1 MSNRI
6 LSVEKGFCEE
16 AKRRSNLPKITR
28 MQNKMKYLLA
38 NILFILTVIPGY
50 SEDIEFSVSA
60 PGVVAVGEQFRLT
73 YTLNSKGDEFN
84 PPEFDNFYVI
94 AGPSTS
100 YNQSTQIINGKVTR
114 NVSYT
119 YTYILQSTREGK
131 FTIPP
136 ATVVIKK
143 KQYSTNSLQIEVI
156 KRKTPQPQTRTPAT
170 QSQNNQGLAN
180 IVNEDLFV
188 RVLVDKSNVYQ
199 GAHLVATIKIYSRVN
214 LSGFEKVD
222 LPDFNGFYMQE
233 IEIPPLKSLERENI
247 DGQIYGTGVIK
258 KYLLFPQ
265 HSGNIVIEPVEVECL
280 VQQTVRRTPQSF
292 FDDFFSFNSVRN
304 TKKIISSPEVT
315 INIKPLPAG
324 APSSFSGT
332 VGSVKMIA
340 SLDKSSVKENDAVTL
355 KITLKG
361 TGNLKLA
368 EAPVVDFPPD
378 FETYD
383 PKVTTNLKAGVSGTI
398 GSKTFEYLVIPRHA
412 GNYRIAPVK
421 YSFFDPGSGK
431 YKNLSSEE
439 FLIKVSKG
447 EEGEDGNIISGFT
460 KEDVRYLGKDI
471 RFIKTGPIKVKEKG
485 KTLFG
490 STLFFLVH
498 SGLIVLFLL
507 VFVLVRYFAKRN
519 ANVILLR
526 NRRANKQA
534 KKRLKS
540 AGREM
545 RSNNAKGFF
554 EEVLKALRG
563 YMSDKL
569 SIPLSELSQ
578 ENIRQS
584 IENKT
589 VDKKLFDKFVELVD
603 TCEYAQYAPA
613 DESVSLED
621 IYRKAIKI
629 ISKLEQEIR

>member
-1 MSNRI
+1 
-6 LSVEKGFCEE
+6 
-16 AKRRSNLPKITR
+16 
-28 MQNKMKYLLA
+28 MKYLLA

-50 SEDIEFSVSA
+50 SEDIKFSVSA

-84 PPEFDNFYVI
+84 PPEFDDFYVI

-156 KRKTPQPQTRTPAT
+156 KRKTPQQQTKTPAT
-170 QSQNNQGLAN
+170 QSQNNQGLA
-180 IVNEDLFV
+180 IIANEDLFV
-188 RVLVDKSNVYQ
+188 RLLVDKSNVYQ

-233 IEIPPLKSLERENI
+233 IEIPPLRSLERENI
-247 DGQIYGTGVIK
+247 DGQIFGTGVIK

-304 TKKIISSPEVT
+304 TKKFISSPEVS
-315 INIKPLPAG
+315 INVKPLPAG

-332 VGSVKMIA
+332 VGSVSMIA
-340 SLDKSSVKENDAVTL
+340 DLDKSSVKENDAVTL
-355 KITLKG
+355 KISLKG

-383 PKVTTNLKAGVSGTI
+383 PKVTTNLKAGVSGTT
-398 GSKTFEYLVIPRHA
+398 GSKTFEYLVIPRYA

-421 YSFFDPGSGK
+421 YSFFDPGSRK

-447 EEGEDGNIISGFT
+447 EEGEEGNIISGFT
-460 KEDVRYLGKDI
+460 KEDVLYLGKDI

-485 KTLFG
+485 KILFG

-498 SGLIVLFLL
+498 AGLIVLFLL
-507 VFVLVRYFAKRN
+507 VFVLVRYWAKRS

-534 KKRLKS
+534 KKRLKL

-545 RSNNAKGFF
+545 RSNNVKGFF

-569 SIPLSELSQ
+569 SIPVSELSQ

-584 IENKT
+584 IEDKT
-589 VDKKLFDKFVELVD
+589 VDKKLVDEFVELVD

-613 DESVSLED
+613 GESVSLED
-621 IYRKAIKI
+621 IYRKSIKI
-629 ISKLEQEIR
+629 ISKLEQKIKK

>member
-1 MSNRI
+1 
-6 LSVEKGFCEE
+6 
-16 AKRRSNLPKITR
+16 
-28 MQNKMKYLLA
+28 MKYLLV

-50 SEDIEFSVSA
+50 TDDIKFSVSA
-60 PGVVAVGEQFRLT
+60 PGVVTVGEQFRLI
-73 YTLNSKGDEFN
+73 YSLNSKGDKFN
-84 PPEFDNFYVI
+84 APAFDNFYVI

-114 NVSYT
+114 NISYT

-136 ATVVIKK
+136 ATVWVKK
-143 KQYSTNSLQIEVI
+143 NQYSTNSLQIEVI
-156 KRKTPQPQTRTPAT
+156 KGKTQPQTKAPAT
-170 QSQNNQGLAN
+170 QSQNSQGLAN
-180 IVNEDLFV
+180 IGNEDLFV
-188 RVLVDKSNVYQ
+188 RVLIDKSDVYQ

-233 IEIPPLKSLERENI
+233 IEIPPLSSLERENI
-247 DGQIYGTGVIK
+247 NGQIYGTGVIK

-265 HSGNIVIEPVEVECL
+265 HSGNIIIEPVEIECL
-280 VQQTVRRTPQSF
+280 IQQTVRRTPQSF
-292 FDDFFSFNSVRN
+292 FDDFFSFNSVQN
-304 TKKIISSPEVT
+304 TKKFISSPEVS
-315 INIKPLPAG
+315 INVKPLPAG
-324 APSSFSGT
+324 APPSFSGT
-332 VGSVKMIA
+332 VGSVNMIA
-340 SLDKSSVKENDAVTL
+340 DLDKSSVKENDAVTL
-355 KITLKG
+355 KIILKG

-383 PKVTTNLKAGVSGTI
+383 PKVTTNLKAGLSGSV

-412 GNYRIAPVK
+412 GNYRIAPVNF
-421 YSFFDPGSGK
+421 SFFDTDSRK
-431 YKNLSSEE
+431 YKYLSSEE
-439 FLIKVSKG
+439 FLIKVSEG
-447 EEGEDGNIISGFT
+447 EEGEVGNIISGFT

-485 KTLFG
+485 KIIFGTPLFLLIHAG
-490 STLFFLVH
+490 LF
-498 SGLIVLFLL
+498 VLFLL
-507 VFVLVRYFAKRN
+507 IYVLVRYSTKRN

-545 RSNNAKGFF
+545 RSGNTIGFF

-569 SIPLSELSQ
+569 SIPVSELSQ

-584 IENKT
+584 IEEKT
-589 VDKKLFDKFVELVD
+589 VDEKLIDEFVKLVD

-613 DESVSLED
+613 GESVSLED
-621 IYRKAIKI
+621 IYRKSIKI
-629 ISKLEQEIR
+629 ISKLEQEIK

>member
-1 MSNRI
+1 
-6 LSVEKGFCEE
+6 
-16 AKRRSNLPKITR
+16 
-28 MQNKMKYLLA
+28 MKYLLA
-38 NILFILTVIPGY
+38 NILLILAVNPGY
-50 SEDIEFSVSA
+50 SDDVKFTVSA
-60 PGVVAVGEQFRLT
+60 PGVVTVGEQFRLT
-73 YTLNSKGDEFN
+73 YSLNSKGNKFN
-84 PPEFDNFYVI
+84 APEFTNFYVI

-188 RVLVDKSNVYQ
+188 RVLVDKNNVYQ

-233 IEIPPLKSLERENI
+233 IEIPPLRSLERENI
-247 DGQIYGTGVIK
+247 DGQIFGTGVIK

-304 TKKIISSPEVT
+304 TKKFISSPEVT
-315 INIKPLPAG
+315 ISIKPLPSG

-340 SLDKSSVKENDAVTL
+340 VLDKSSVKENDAVTL

-383 PKVTTNLKAGVSGTI
+383 PKVTTNLKAGVSGTV

-421 YSFFDPGSGK
+421 YSFFDPGSKK

-439 FLIKVSKG
+439 FLINVLKG
-447 EEGEDGNIISGFT
+447 EEEKGSIVSGFT
-460 KEDVRYLGKDI
+460 KEEVRYLGKDI

-485 KTLFG
+485 KSIFSTPSFLLIHTGLF
-490 STLFFLVH
+490 
-498 SGLIVLFLL
+498 VLFLL
-507 VFVLVRYFAKRN
+507 VYVLVRYSTKRN
-519 ANVILLR
+519 ANLILLR

-534 KKRLKS
+534 QKRLKS
-540 AGREM
+540 AGREI
-545 RSNNAKGFF
+545 RANNPKGFF
-554 EEVLKALRG
+554 EEVLKALWG

-569 SIPLSELSQ
+569 SIPVSELSQ

-584 IENKT
+584 IEEKA
-589 VDKKLFDKFVELVD
+589 VDKKLVDEFVKLVD

-613 DESVSLED
+613 GESVSLEE
-621 IYRKAIKI
+621 IYRKSIKI
-629 ISKLEQEIR
+629 ISKLEQEIK

>member
-1 MSNRI
+1 
-6 LSVEKGFCEE
+6 
-16 AKRRSNLPKITR
+16 

-50 SEDIEFSVSA
+50 SDDIKFSVSA
-60 PGVVAVGEQFRLT
+60 PGVVTVGEQFRLT
-73 YTLNSKGDEFN
+73 YSLNSKGDKFSA
-84 PPEFDNFYVI
+84 PEFDNFYVI

-119 YTYILQSTREGK
+119 YTYILQSTSEGK

-136 ATVVIKK
+136 ATVVVKK

-156 KRKTPQPQTRTPAT
+156 KRKTQPQTKTPAT

-180 IVNEDLFV
+180 IDNEDLFV
-188 RVLVDKSNVYQ
+188 RVLLNKSNVYQ
-199 GAHLVATIKIYSRVN
+199 GAHLVATVKIYSRVN

-233 IEIPPLKSLERENI
+233 IEIPQLRSLERENLN
-247 DGQIYGTGVIK
+247 GQIYGTGVLK

-265 HSGNIVIEPVEVECL
+265 HSGNIVIEPVEIECL

-304 TKKIISSPEVT
+304 TKKFISSPESS
-315 INIKPLPAG
+315 INVKPLPAG

-332 VGSVKMIA
+332 VGSVNMIA
-340 SLDKSSVKENDAVTL
+340 DMDKSSVKENDAVTL

-383 PKVTTNLKAGVSGTI
+383 PKVTTNLKASVSGTV
-398 GSKTFEYLVIPRHA
+398 GSKTFEYLIIPRHA

-431 YKNLSSEE
+431 YKNLSSKE

-447 EEGEDGNIISGFT
+447 EEGEEGNIISGFT

-485 KTLFG
+485 KILFG

-498 SGLIVLFLL
+498 AGLVVLFLL
-507 VFVLVRYFAKRN
+507 VFVLVRYWAKRN
-519 ANVILLR
+519 TNVILLR

-569 SIPLSELSQ
+569 SIPVSELSQ

-584 IENKT
+584 IEDKN
-589 VDKKLFDKFVELVD
+589 VDKKLVDKFVELVD
-603 TCEYAQYAPA
+603 TCEYAQYSPA
-613 DESVSLED
+613 GESVSLED

-629 ISKLEQEIR
+629 ISKLEQKIKK

>member
-1 MSNRI
+1 MR
-6 LSVEKGFCEE
+6 
-16 AKRRSNLPKITR
+16 
-28 MQNKMKYLLA
+28 YLLA
-38 NILFILTVIPGY
+38 NILLILTVIPGI
-50 SEDIEFSVSA
+50 SDDVKFTVSA

-73 YTLNSKGDEFN
+73 YTLNSKANKFSA
-84 PPEFDNFYVI
+84 PEFDNFYVI

-114 NVSYT
+114 NISYT

-136 ATVVIKK
+136 AIVVVNK

-156 KRKTPQPQTRTPAT
+156 KGKNQSQTKASAT

-180 IVNEDLFV
+180 IGNEDLFV
-188 RVLVDKSNVYQ
+188 RVLVNKSNVYQ
-199 GAHLVATIKIYSRVN
+199 GAYLVATVKIYSRVN

-233 IEIPPLKSLERENI
+233 IEIPQLTSLERENI
-247 DGQIYGTGVIK
+247 NDQIYGTGVIK

-265 HSGNIVIEPVEVECL
+265 YSGNIVIEPVEIECL
-280 VQQTVRRTPQSF
+280 VQQTVPRTSQSF

-304 TKKIISSPEVT
+304 TKKIISSPEVN
-315 INIKPLPAG
+315 INVKPLPAG

-332 VGSVKMIA
+332 VGSVNMIA
-340 SLDKSSVKENDAVTL
+340 GPDKSSVKENDAVTF

-368 EAPVVDFPPD
+368 EAPIVDFPPD

-383 PKVTTNLKAGVSGTI
+383 PKVSTNLKAGISGTT

-421 YSFFDPGSGK
+421 YSFFDPVSRK
-431 YKNLSSEE
+431 YKSLSSEE
-439 FLIKVSKG
+439 FVIEVSKG

-471 RFIKTGPIKVKEKG
+471 RFIITGPIKVKEKG
-485 KTLFG
+485 KIIFGTPLFLLVHTG
-490 STLFFLVH
+490 LFLLFFLVY
-498 SGLIVLFLL
+498 I
-507 VFVLVRYFAKRN
+507 LVRYSTKRN

-534 KKRLKS
+534 KKRLKI

-545 RSNNAKGFF
+545 RANNAKGFF
-554 EEVLKALRG
+554 EEVLKALWG

-569 SIPLSELSQ
+569 SIPVSELSQ

-584 IENKT
+584 INEKT
-589 VDKKLFDKFVELVD
+589 VDKKLVEEFIELVD

-613 DESVSLED
+613 GESFLLED
-621 IYRKAIKI
+621 VYLKAINI
-629 ISKLEQEIR
+629 ISKLEQEIK

>member
-1 MSNRI
+1 
-6 LSVEKGFCEE
+6 
-16 AKRRSNLPKITR
+16 
-28 MQNKMKYLLA
+28 MKYFLA

-50 SEDIEFSVSA
+50 SEDIKFTVSA

-304 TKKIISSPEVT
+304 TKKFISSPEVT
-315 INIKPLPAG
+315 INIKPLPSG

-332 VGSVKMIA
+332 VGSVNMIA
-340 SLDKSSVKENDAVTL
+340 DLDKSSVKENDAVTL

-383 PKVTTNLKAGVSGTI
+383 PKVTTNLKAGVSGTA

-421 YSFFDPGSGK
+421 YSFFDPDSKK
-431 YKNLSSEE
+431 YKNLTSGE
-439 FLIKVSKG
+439 FLIKVSEG
-447 EEGEDGNIISGFT
+447 EEGEPGNIVSGFT

-613 DESVSLED
+613 GESVSLED

>member
-1 MSNRI
+1 
-6 LSVEKGFCEE
+6 
-16 AKRRSNLPKITR
+16 
-28 MQNKMKYLLA
+28 MQNKIKYLLA
-38 NILFILTVIPGY
+38 NILFILTVVPGY
-50 SEDIEFSVSA
+50 SEDIKFSVSA

-119 YTYILQSTREGK
+119 YTYIMQSTREGK

-136 ATVVIKK
+136 ATVMIKK

-156 KRKTPQPQTRTPAT
+156 KRRTPQPQTRTPAT

-188 RVLVDKSNVYQ
+188 RVLVDKSNVYH
-199 GAHLVATIKIYSRVN
+199 GAHLVATIIIYSRVN

-233 IEIPPLKSLERENI
+233 IEIPPLRSLERENI

-280 VQQTVRRTPQSF
+280 VQQTVRKTPQSF

-304 TKKIISSPEVT
+304 TKKIISSPKVT

-332 VGSVKMIA
+332 VGSVNMIA
-340 SLDKSSVKENDAVTL
+340 DLDKSSVNENDAVTL

-383 PKVTTNLKAGVSGTI
+383 PKVTTNLKAGVSGTV

-471 RFIKTGPIKVKEKG
+471 RFIITGPIKVKEKG

-490 STLFFLVH
+490 TPLFFLVH
-498 SGLIVLFLL
+498 TGLIVLFLL
-507 VFVLVRYFAKRN
+507 VYVLVRYWAKRN

-545 RSNNAKGFF
+545 RSNNAKEFF

-569 SIPLSELSQ
+569 SIPVSELSQ

-584 IENKT
+584 IEDKT
-589 VDKKLFDKFVELVD
+589 VDKKLVDEFVELVD

-613 DESVSLED
+613 GESVSLED
-621 IYRKAIKI
+621 IYRKSIKI
-629 ISKLEQEIR
+629 ISKLEQEIKR

>member
-1 MSNRI
+1 MR
-6 LSVEKGFCEE
+6 
-16 AKRRSNLPKITR
+16 
-28 MQNKMKYLLA
+28 YLLA
-38 NILFILTVIPGY
+38 NILLILTVIPGI
-50 SEDIEFSVSA
+50 SDDVKFTVSA

-73 YTLNSKGDEFN
+73 YTLNSKANKFSA
-84 PPEFDNFYVI
+84 PEFDNFYVI

-114 NVSYT
+114 NISYT

-136 ATVVIKK
+136 AIVVVNK

-156 KRKTPQPQTRTPAT
+156 KGKNQAQTKASDI

-180 IVNEDLFV
+180 IGNEDLFV
-188 RVLVDKSNVYQ
+188 RVLVNKSNVYQ
-199 GAHLVATIKIYSRVN
+199 GAYLVATVKIYSRVN

-233 IEIPPLKSLERENI
+233 IGIPQLTSLERENI
-247 DGQIYGTGVIK
+247 NDQIYGTGVIK

-265 HSGNIVIEPVEVECL
+265 YSGNIVIEPVEIECL
-280 VQQTVRRTPQSF
+280 VQQTVPRTSQSF

-304 TKKIISSPEVT
+304 TKKIISSPEVN
-315 INIKPLPAG
+315 INVKPLPAG

-332 VGSVKMIA
+332 VGSVNMIA
-340 SLDKSSVKENDAVTL
+340 GPDKSSVKENDAVTF

-368 EAPVVDFPPD
+368 EAPIVDFPPD

-383 PKVTTNLKAGVSGTI
+383 PKVSTNLKAGISGTT

-421 YSFFDPGSGK
+421 YSFFDPVSRK
-431 YKNLSSEE
+431 YKSLSSEE
-439 FLIKVSKG
+439 FVIEVSKG

-471 RFIKTGPIKVKEKG
+471 RFIITGPIKVKEKG
-485 KTLFG
+485 KIIFGTPLFLLVHTG
-490 STLFFLVH
+490 LFLLFFLVY
-498 SGLIVLFLL
+498 I
-507 VFVLVRYFAKRN
+507 LVRYSTKRN

-534 KKRLKS
+534 KKRLKI

-545 RSNNAKGFF
+545 RANNAKGFF
-554 EEVLKALRG
+554 EEVLKALWG

-569 SIPLSELSQ
+569 SIPVSELSQ

-584 IENKT
+584 INEKT
-589 VDKKLFDKFVELVD
+589 VDKKLVEEFIELVD

-613 DESVSLED
+613 GESFLLED
-621 IYRKAIKI
+621 VYLKAINI
-629 ISKLEQEIR
+629 ISKLEQEIKR

>member
-1 MSNRI
+1 
-6 LSVEKGFCEE
+6 
-16 AKRRSNLPKITR
+16 
-28 MQNKMKYLLA
+28 MKYFLA

-50 SEDIEFSVSA
+50 SEDIKFTVSA

-94 AGPSTS
+94 ASTS

-304 TKKIISSPEVT
+304 TKKFISSPEVT
-315 INIKPLPAG
+315 INIKPLPSG

-332 VGSVKMIA
+332 VGSVNMIA
-340 SLDKSSVKENDAVTL
+340 DLDKSSVKENDAVTL

-383 PKVTTNLKAGVSGTI
+383 PKVTTNLKAGVSGTA

-421 YSFFDPGSGK
+421 YSFFDPDSKK
-431 YKNLSSEE
+431 YKNLTSGE
-439 FLIKVSKG
+439 FLIKVSEG
-447 EEGEDGNIISGFT
+447 EEGEPGNIVSGFT

-613 DESVSLED
+613 GESVSLED

>member
-1 MSNRI
+1 MR
-6 LSVEKGFCEE
+6 
-16 AKRRSNLPKITR
+16 
-28 MQNKMKYLLA
+28 YLLA
-38 NILFILTVIPGY
+38 NILFILTVIHGY
-50 SEDIEFSVSA
+50 SDDIEFAVSA
-60 PGVVAVGEQFRLT
+60 PGVVTVGEQFRLI
-73 YTLNSKGDEFN
+73 YTLNSKGDKFN
-84 PPEFDNFYVI
+84 APEFDNFYVI
-94 AGPSTS
+94 VGPSTS

-136 ATVVIKK
+136 ATVVVNK

-156 KRKTPQPQTRTPAT
+156 KGKTQSQTRTPAT
-170 QSQNNQGLAN
+170 QSQNDQGLAN
-180 IVNEDLFV
+180 IGNEDLFV
-188 RVLVDKSNVYQ
+188 RVLISNSDVYQ

-233 IEIPPLKSLERENI
+233 IEIPPLRSLERENI
-247 DGQIYGTGVIK
+247 NGQIYGTGVIK

-265 HSGNIVIEPVEVECL
+265 YSGNIVIEPVEIECL

-292 FDDFFSFNSVRN
+292 FDDFFSFNSVQN
-304 TKKIISSPEVT
+304 TKKFISSPEVS
-315 INIKPLPAG
+315 INVKPLPAG

-332 VGSVKMIA
+332 VGSVNMIA
-340 SLDKSSVKENDAVTL
+340 GLDKSSVKENDAVTL

-383 PKVTTNLKAGVSGTI
+383 PKVTTNLKADLSGSV

-412 GNYRIAPVK
+412 GKYRIAPVK
-421 YSFFDPGSGK
+421 YSFFDTGSRK
-431 YKNLSSEE
+431 YKYLSSEE
-439 FLIKVSKG
+439 FLINVSKG

-471 RFIKTGPIKVKEKG
+471 RFIITGPINVKEKG
-485 KTLFG
+485 KIIFSTPLF
-490 STLFFLVH
+490 LLVH
-498 SGLIVLFLL
+498 AGLLMLFLL
-507 VFVLVRYFAKRN
+507 VFVFVRYSTKRN

-545 RSNNAKGFF
+545 KSDNAKGFF
-554 EEVLKALRG
+554 EEVLKALWG

-569 SIPLSELSQ
+569 SIAVSELSQ

-584 IENKT
+584 IEKKT
-589 VDKKLFDKFVELVD
+589 VDKKLVDEFVELVD

-613 DESVSLED
+613 GESVSLEE
-621 IYRKAIKI
+621 IYRKSIKI
-629 ISKLEQEIR
+629 ISKLEQEIKR

>member
-1 MSNRI
+1 MR
-6 LSVEKGFCEE
+6 
-16 AKRRSNLPKITR
+16 
-28 MQNKMKYLLA
+28 YLLA
-38 NILFILTVIPGY
+38 NILLILTVIPGI
-50 SEDIEFSVSA
+50 SDDVKFTVSA

-73 YTLNSKGDEFN
+73 YTLNSKANKFSA
-84 PPEFDNFYVI
+84 PEFDNFYVI

-114 NVSYT
+114 NISYT

-136 ATVVIKK
+136 AIVVVNK

-156 KRKTPQPQTRTPAT
+156 KGKNQSQTKASAT

-180 IVNEDLFV
+180 IGNEDLFV
-188 RVLVDKSNVYQ
+188 RVLVNKSNVYQ
-199 GAHLVATIKIYSRVN
+199 GAYLVATVKIYSRVN

-233 IEIPPLKSLERENI
+233 IEIPQLTSLERENI
-247 DGQIYGTGVIK
+247 NDQIYGTGVIK

-265 HSGNIVIEPVEVECL
+265 YSGNIVIEPVEIECL
-280 VQQTVRRTPQSF
+280 VQQTVPRTSQSF

-304 TKKIISSPEVT
+304 TKKIISSPEVN
-315 INIKPLPAG
+315 INVKPLPAG

-332 VGSVKMIA
+332 VGSVNMIA
-340 SLDKSSVKENDAVTL
+340 GPDKSSVKENDAVTF

-368 EAPVVDFPPD
+368 EAPIVDFPPD

-383 PKVTTNLKAGVSGTI
+383 PKVSTNLKAGISGTT

-421 YSFFDPGSGK
+421 YSFFDPVSRK
-431 YKNLSSEE
+431 YKSLSSEE
-439 FLIKVSKG
+439 FVIEVSKG

-471 RFIKTGPIKVKEKG
+471 RFIITGPIKVKEKG
-485 KTLFG
+485 KIIFGTPLFLLVHTG
-490 STLFFLVH
+490 LFLLFFLVY
-498 SGLIVLFLL
+498 I
-507 VFVLVRYFAKRN
+507 LVRYSTKRN

-534 KKRLKS
+534 KKRLKI

-545 RSNNAKGFF
+545 RANNAKGFF
-554 EEVLKALRG
+554 EEVLKALWG

-569 SIPLSELSQ
+569 SIPVSELSQ

-584 IENKT
+584 INEKT
-589 VDKKLFDKFVELVD
+589 VDKKLVEEFIELVD

-613 DESVSLED
+613 GESFLLED
-621 IYRKAIKI
+621 IYLKAINI
-629 ISKLEQEIR
+629 ISKLEQEIKR

>member
-1 MSNRI
+1 MR
-6 LSVEKGFCEE
+6 
-16 AKRRSNLPKITR
+16 
-28 MQNKMKYLLA
+28 YLLA
-38 NILFILTVIPGY
+38 NILFILAVIPGY
-50 SEDIEFSVSA
+50 SDDIKFSVSA

-73 YTLNSKGDEFN
+73 YTLNSKANKFSA
-84 PPEFDNFYVI
+84 PEFDNFYVI

-131 FTIPP
+131 FAIPP
-136 ATVVIKK
+136 AIVVVNK

-156 KRKTPQPQTRTPAT
+156 KGKNQAQTKASDI
-170 QSQNNQGLAN
+170 QSQNNQRLAN
-180 IVNEDLFV
+180 IGNEDLFV
-188 RVLVDKSNVYQ
+188 RVLVNKSNVYQ
-199 GAHLVATIKIYSRVN
+199 GAYLVATVKIYSRVN

-233 IEIPPLKSLERENI
+233 IGIPQLTSLERENI
-247 DGQIYGTGVIK
+247 NDQIYGTGVIK

-265 HSGNIVIEPVEVECL
+265 YSGNIVIEPVEIECL
-280 VQQTVRRTPQSF
+280 VQQTVPRTSQSF

-304 TKKIISSPEVT
+304 TKKIISSPEVN
-315 INIKPLPAG
+315 INVKPLPAG

-332 VGSVKMIA
+332 VGSVNMIA
-340 SLDKSSVKENDAVTL
+340 GPDKSSVKENDAVTF
-355 KITLKG
+355 KVTLKG
-361 TGNLKLA
+361 TGNIKLA
-368 EAPVVDFPPD
+368 EAPIVDFPPD

-383 PKVTTNLKAGVSGTI
+383 PKVTTNLKAGVSGTV

-421 YSFFDPGSGK
+421 YSFFDPVNRK
-431 YKNLSSEE
+431 YKSLSSEE
-439 FLIKVSKG
+439 FVIEVSKG
-447 EEGEDGNIISGFT
+447 EEGEDENIISGFT

-471 RFIKTGPIKVKEKG
+471 RFIITGPIKVKEKG
-485 KTLFG
+485 KIIFG
-490 STLFFLVH
+490 TPLFFLVH
-498 SGLIVLFLL
+498 TGLFLL
-507 VFVLVRYFAKRN
+507 FFLVYILVRYSTKRN

-534 KKRLKS
+534 KKRLKI

-545 RSNNAKGFF
+545 KANNAKGFF
-554 EEVLKALRG
+554 EEVLKALWG

-569 SIPLSELSQ
+569 SIPVSELSQ

-584 IENKT
+584 INEKT
-589 VDKKLFDKFVELVD
+589 VDKKLVEEFIELVD

-613 DESVSLED
+613 GESFLLED
-621 IYRKAIKI
+621 VYLKAINI
-629 ISKLEQEIR
+629 ISKLEQEIKR

>member
-1 MSNRI
+1 MR
-6 LSVEKGFCEE
+6 
-16 AKRRSNLPKITR
+16 
-28 MQNKMKYLLA
+28 YLLA
-38 NILFILTVIPGY
+38 NILFILTVIHGY
-50 SEDIEFSVSA
+50 PDDIEFTVSA
-60 PGVVAVGEQFRLT
+60 PGVVTVGEQFRLT
-73 YTLNSKGDEFN
+73 YSINSKADKFSA
-84 PPEFDNFYVI
+84 PEFDNFYVI

-136 ATVVIKK
+136 ATAVVKK
-143 KQYSTNSLQIEVI
+143 KQYSTNLLQIEVI
-156 KRKTPQPQTRTPAT
+156 KSKTQQQTRTPAT

-180 IVNEDLFV
+180 IGNEDLFV
-188 RVLVDKSNVYQ
+188 RVLINKSDVYQ

-233 IEIPPLKSLERENI
+233 IEIPPLRSLDRENI
-247 DGQIYGTGVIK
+247 NGQIYGTGVIK

-265 HSGNIVIEPVEVECL
+265 YSGNIVIESLEIECL
-280 VQQTVRRTPQSF
+280 IQQTVRRTPQSF
-292 FDDFFSFNSVRN
+292 FDDFFSFNSVQN
-304 TKKIISSPEVT
+304 TKKIISSPEVS
-315 INIKPLPAG
+315 INVKPLPAG

-332 VGSVKMIA
+332 VGSINMIA
-340 SLDKSSVKENDAVTL
+340 DLDKSSVKENDAVTL
-355 KITLKG
+355 KIILKG

-383 PKVTTNLKAGVSGTI
+383 PKVTTNLKAGLSGSV
-398 GSKTFEYLVIPRHA
+398 GSKTFEYLVIPRNA

-421 YSFFDPGSGK
+421 YSFFDAGTGK
-431 YKNLSSEE
+431 YKNLSTKE
-439 FLIKVSKG
+439 FIIKVSKG
-447 EEGEDGNIISGFT
+447 EEAEDGNIISGFT

-471 RFIKTGPIKVKEKG
+471 RFIITGPIKIKEKG
-485 KTLFG
+485 KINFG
-490 STLFFLVH
+490 TPVFFLAH
-498 SGLIVLFLL
+498 TGLFVLFLL
-507 VFVLVRYFAKRN
+507 VYVLVRYSAKRN

-534 KKRLKS
+534 NKRLKS

-545 RSNNAKGFF
+545 RANNAKGFF
-554 EEVLKALRG
+554 EEVLKALWG

-569 SIPLSELSQ
+569 NIPVSELSQ

-584 IENKT
+584 IKRKT
-589 VDKKLFDKFVELVD
+589 VNKKLVDEFVELVD

-613 DESVSLED
+613 GESVSLEE
-621 IYRKAIKI
+621 IYRKSIKI
-629 ISKLEQEIR
+629 ISKLEQKIRK

>member
-1 MSNRI
+1 MRI
-6 LSVEKGFCEE
+6 GSE
-16 AKRRSNLPKITR
+16 
-28 MQNKMKYLLA
+28 MKYLLA

-50 SEDIEFSVSA
+50 SDDIKFSVSA
-60 PGVVAVGEQFRLT
+60 PKVVAVGEQFRLI
-73 YTLNSKGDEFN
+73 YSLNSKANKFSA
-84 PPEFDNFYVI
+84 PEFDDFYVI

-136 ATVVIKK
+136 AIVVVNK
-143 KQYSTNSLQIEVI
+143 KQYSANSLQIEVI
-156 KRKTPQPQTRTPAT
+156 KGKNQSQTKASAT
-170 QSQNNQGLAN
+170 QSQINQGLAN
-180 IVNEDLFV
+180 IGNEDLFV
-188 RVLVDKSNVYQ
+188 RVLVNKSNVYQ
-199 GAHLVATIKIYSRVN
+199 GAYLVATVKIYSRVN

-233 IEIPPLKSLERENI
+233 IEIPQLTSLERENI
-247 DGQIYGTGVIK
+247 NGQIYGTGVIK

-265 HSGNIVIEPVEVECL
+265 YSGNIVIEPVEIECL
-280 VQQTVRRTPQSF
+280 VQQTVPRASQSF

-304 TKKIISSPEVT
+304 TKKIILSPEVN
-315 INIKPLPAG
+315 INVKPLPAG

-332 VGSVKMIA
+332 VGSVNMIA
-340 SLDKSSVKENDAVTL
+340 GPDKSSVKENDAVTF

-368 EAPVVDFPPD
+368 EAPIVDFPPD

-383 PKVTTNLKAGVSGTI
+383 PKVSTNLKAGISGTT

-421 YSFFDPGSGK
+421 YSFFDPVSRK
-431 YKNLSSEE
+431 YKSLSSEE
-439 FLIKVSKG
+439 FLIEVSKG
-447 EEGEDGNIISGFT
+447 EKGEDGNIISGFT
-460 KEDVRYLGKDI
+460 KEEVRYLGKDI
-471 RFIKTGPIKVKEKG
+471 RFIITGPIKVKEKG
-485 KTLFG
+485 KIIFGTSLFLLVHTG
-490 STLFFLVH
+490 LFLLFFLVY
-498 SGLIVLFLL
+498 I
-507 VFVLVRYFAKRN
+507 LVRYSTKRN

-534 KKRLKS
+534 KKRLKI

-545 RSNNAKGFF
+545 RANNAKGFF
-554 EEVLKALRG
+554 EEVLKALWG

-569 SIPLSELSQ
+569 SIPVSELSQ

-584 IENKT
+584 INEKT
-589 VDKKLFDKFVELVD
+589 VDKKFVDEFIELVD

-613 DESVSLED
+613 GESFLLED
-621 IYRKAIKI
+621 IYQKAINV
-629 ISKLEQEIR
+629 ISKLEQGLGRNNP

>member
-1 MSNRI
+1 MR
-6 LSVEKGFCEE
+6 
-16 AKRRSNLPKITR
+16 
-28 MQNKMKYLLA
+28 YLLA
-38 NILFILTVIPGY
+38 NILLILTVIPGT
-50 SEDIEFSVSA
+50 SDDIDFSVSA
-60 PGVVAVGEQFRLT
+60 PGVVTVGEQFRLT
-73 YTLNSKGDEFN
+73 YTLNSKGDKFN
-84 PPEFDNFYVI
+84 APEFDNFYVI
-94 AGPSTS
+94 VGPSTS

-136 ATVVIKK
+136 ATVVVNK

-156 KRKTPQPQTRTPAT
+156 KSKPQQQTRTPAT
-170 QSQNNQGLAN
+170 QSNDNQGLAN
-180 IVNEDLFV
+180 IGNEDLFV
-188 RVLVDKSNVYQ
+188 RVLVNKSNVYQ
-199 GAHLVATIKIYSRVN
+199 GAYLVATVKIYSRVN

-233 IEIPPLKSLERENI
+233 IEIPQLTSLERENI
-247 DGQIYGTGVIK
+247 NDQIYGTGVIK

-265 HSGNIVIEPVEVECL
+265 YSGNIVIEPVEIECL
-280 VQQTVRRTPQSF
+280 VQQTVPRTSQSF

-304 TKKIISSPEVT
+304 TKKIISSPEVN
-315 INIKPLPAG
+315 INVKPLPAG

-332 VGSVKMIA
+332 VGSVNMIA
-340 SLDKSSVKENDAVTL
+340 GPDKSSVKENDAVTF

-368 EAPVVDFPPD
+368 EAPIVDFPPD

-383 PKVTTNLKAGVSGTI
+383 PKVSTNLKAGISGTT

-421 YSFFDPGSGK
+421 YSFFDPVSRK
-431 YKNLSSEE
+431 YKSLSSEE
-439 FLIKVSKG
+439 FVIEVSKG

-471 RFIKTGPIKVKEKG
+471 RFIITGPIKVKEKG
-485 KTLFG
+485 KIIFG
-490 STLFFLVH
+490 TPLFFLVH
-498 SGLIVLFLL
+498 TGLFLL
-507 VFVLVRYFAKRN
+507 FFLVYILVRYSTKRN

-534 KKRLKS
+534 KKRLKI

-545 RSNNAKGFF
+545 RANNAKGFF
-554 EEVLKALRG
+554 EEVLKALWG

-569 SIPLSELSQ
+569 SIPVSELSQ

-584 IENKT
+584 INEKT
-589 VDKKLFDKFVELVD
+589 VDKKLVEEFIELVD

-613 DESVSLED
+613 GESFLLED
-621 IYRKAIKI
+621 VYLKAINI
-629 ISKLEQEIR
+629 ISKLEQEIK

>member
-1 MSNRI
+1 
-6 LSVEKGFCEE
+6 
-16 AKRRSNLPKITR
+16 
-28 MQNKMKYLLA
+28 MKYLLA
-38 NILFILTVIPGY
+38 NILFILTVITCY
-50 SEDIEFSVSA
+50 SDDIEFTVSA
-60 PGVVAVGEQFRLT
+60 PGVVTVGEQFRLT
-73 YTLNSKGDEFN
+73 YSLNSKADKFSA
-84 PPEFDNFYVI
+84 PEFDDFYVI

-136 ATVVIKK
+136 ATVVVKK
-143 KQYSTNSLQIEVI
+143 NKYSTNSLQIEVI
-156 KRKTPQPQTRTPAT
+156 KGKIQPQTRTPAT
-170 QSQNNQGLAN
+170 QSQNDQGLAN
-180 IVNEDLFV
+180 IGNEDLFV
-188 RVLVDKSNVYQ
+188 RVLISNSDVYQ

-233 IEIPPLKSLERENI
+233 IEIPPLRSLERENI
-247 DGQIYGTGVIK
+247 NGQIYGTGVIK

-265 HSGNIVIEPVEVECL
+265 YSGNIVIEPVEIECL

-292 FDDFFSFNSVRN
+292 FDDFFSFNSVQN
-304 TKKIISSPEVT
+304 TKKIISSPEVS
-315 INIKPLPAG
+315 INVKPLPAG

-332 VGSVKMIA
+332 VGSVNMIA
-340 SLDKSSVKENDAVTL
+340 GLDKSSVKENDAVTL

-383 PKVTTNLKAGVSGTI
+383 PKVTTNLKADLSGSV

-412 GNYRIAPVK
+412 GKYRIAPVK

-431 YKNLSSEE
+431 YKYLSSEE
-439 FLIKVSKG
+439 FLINVSKG

-471 RFIKTGPIKVKEKG
+471 RFIIAGPINVKEKG
-485 KTLFG
+485 KIIFSTPLF
-490 STLFFLVH
+490 LLVH
-498 SGLIVLFLL
+498 TGLLVLFLL
-507 VFVLVRYFAKRN
+507 VYVFVRYSTKRN

-545 RSNNAKGFF
+545 KSDNAKGFF
-554 EEVLKALRG
+554 EEVLKALWG

-569 SIPLSELSQ
+569 SIAVSELSQ

-584 IENKT
+584 IEKKT
-589 VDKKLFDKFVELVD
+589 VNKKLVDEFVELVD

-613 DESVSLED
+613 GESVSLEE
-621 IYRKAIKI
+621 IYRKSIKI
-629 ISKLEQEIR
+629 ISKLEQGLGRRRQKAKGKSK

>member
-1 MSNRI
+1 
-6 LSVEKGFCEE
+6 
-16 AKRRSNLPKITR
+16 
-28 MQNKMKYLLA
+28 MKYLLA
-38 NILFILTVIPGY
+38 NILFLLMVIPGY
-50 SEDIEFSVSA
+50 FEDIKFTVTA

-100 YNQSTQIINGKVTR
+100 YNQSTQIINGKVTH

-136 ATVVIKK
+136 VTVVINK

-156 KRKTPQPQTRTPAT
+156 KRKTPQQQTGTPAT
-170 QSQNNQGLAN
+170 QSQNNQDLAN

-188 RVLVDKSNVYQ
+188 RVLVDKNNVYQ

-304 TKKIISSPEVT
+304 TKKFISSPEVT

-340 SLDKSSVKENDAVTL
+340 SLDKASVKENDAVTL

-383 PKVTTNLKAGVSGTI
+383 PKVTTNLKAGVSGTV

-421 YSFFDPGSGK
+421 YSFFDPGSRK

-471 RFIKTGPIKVKEKG
+471 RFIKTGPIKAKEKG
-485 KTLFG
+485 EILFG

-507 VFVLVRYFAKRN
+507 VFVLVKYWTKRN

-569 SIPLSELSQ
+569 SIPVSELSQ

-584 IENKT
+584 IEDKT
-589 VDKKLFDKFVELVD
+589 VDKKLVDEFVELVD
-603 TCEYAQYAPA
+603 TCEYAQYAPVG
-613 DESVSLED
+613 ESVSLED
-621 IYRKAIKI
+621 IYRKSIKI
-629 ISKLEQEIR
+629 ISKLEQKI

>member
-1 MSNRI
+1 
-6 LSVEKGFCEE
+6 
-16 AKRRSNLPKITR
+16 
-28 MQNKMKYLLA
+28 MKYLLA
-38 NILFILTVIPGY
+38 NILLILTVIPGY
-50 SEDIEFSVSA
+50 SDDIEFTVSA

-73 YTLNSKGDEFN
+73 YTLNSKGDKFN
-84 PPEFDNFYVI
+84 APEFDDFYVI

-114 NVSYT
+114 NISYT

-136 ATVVIKK
+136 ATVWVKK
-143 KQYSTNSLQIEVI
+143 NQYSTNSLQIEVI

-180 IVNEDLFV
+180 IGNEDLFV
-188 RVLVDKSNVYQ
+188 RVLINKSDVYQ
-199 GAHLVATIKIYSRVN
+199 GAHLVATIKIYSRVD

-233 IEIPPLKSLERENI
+233 IEIPPLTSLERENI
-247 DGQIYGTGVIK
+247 NGQIYGTGVIK

-265 HSGNIVIEPVEVECL
+265 YSGNIIIEPVEIECL
-280 VQQTVRRTPQSF
+280 VQQTVRRSPQSF

-304 TKKIISSPEVT
+304 TKKIISSPE
-315 INIKPLPAG
+315 ININVKPLPAG

-332 VGSVKMIA
+332 IGSVIMIA
-340 SLDKSSVKENDAVTL
+340 DLDKSSVKENDAVTL

-361 TGNLKLA
+361 AGNLKLA

-383 PKVTTNLKAGVSGTI
+383 PKVTMNLKAGVSGTA

-421 YSFFDPGSGK
+421 YSFFDPGSRK

-439 FLIKVSKG
+439 FLIEVSKG

-485 KTLFG
+485 KIIF
-490 STLFFLVH
+490 STPSFLLVH
-498 SGLIVLFLL
+498 TGLFALFLL
-507 VFVLVRYFAKRN
+507 VYVLVRYSIKRN

-545 RSNNAKGFF
+545 RSDNAKGFF

-569 SIPLSELSQ
+569 SIPVSELSQ

-584 IENKT
+584 IEKKN
-589 VDKKLFDKFVELVD
+589 VDKRLVNEFVELVD

-613 DESVSLED
+613 GESVSLED
-621 IYRKAIKI
+621 IYRKSIKI
-629 ISKLEQEIR
+629 ISKLEQEIK

>member
-1 MSNRI
+1 
-6 LSVEKGFCEE
+6 
-16 AKRRSNLPKITR
+16 
-28 MQNKMKYLLA
+28 MKYLLS
-38 NILFILTVIPGY
+38 NILFILTVIHGY
-50 SEDIEFSVSA
+50 SDDIEFTVSA
-60 PGVVAVGEQFRLT
+60 PGVVTVGEQFRLT
-73 YTLNSKGDEFN
+73 YSLNSKGDKFSA
-84 PPEFDNFYVI
+84 PEFDNFYVI

-136 ATVVIKK
+136 ATVVVNK

-156 KRKTPQPQTRTPAT
+156 KGKTQPQTRTPAT
-170 QSQNNQGLAN
+170 QSQNDQGMAN
-180 IVNEDLFV
+180 IENEDLFV
-188 RVLVDKSNVYQ
+188 RVLISNSDVYQ
-199 GAHLVATIKIYSRVN
+199 GAHLVATVKIYSRVN

-233 IEIPPLKSLERENI
+233 IEIPPLRSLERENI
-247 DGQIYGTGVIK
+247 NGQIYGTGVIK

-265 HSGNIVIEPVEVECL
+265 YSGNIVIEPVEIECL
-280 VQQTVRRTPQSF
+280 VQQTVRRTPQSS

-304 TKKIISSPEVT
+304 TKKFVSSPEVS
-315 INIKPLPAG
+315 INVKPLPAG
-324 APSSFSGT
+324 APSSFCGT
-332 VGSVKMIA
+332 VGSVNMIA
-340 SLDKSSVKENDAVTL
+340 GLDKSSVKENDAVTL

-383 PKVTTNLKAGVSGTI
+383 PKVTTNLKAGVSGTT

-421 YSFFDPGSGK
+421 YSFFDTGSRK
-431 YKNLSSEE
+431 YKYLSSEE
-439 FLIKVSKG
+439 FLINVSKG

-460 KEDVRYLGKDI
+460 KEEVRYLGKDI
-471 RFIKTGPIKVKEKG
+471 RFIITGPINVKEKG
-485 KTLFG
+485 KIIFSTPLFLLIH
-490 STLFFLVH
+490 T
-498 SGLIVLFLL
+498 GLLVLFLL
-507 VFVLVRYFAKRN
+507 VYVFVRYSTKRN

-545 RSNNAKGFF
+545 KSDNAKGFF
-554 EEVLKALRG
+554 EEVLKALWG

-569 SIPLSELSQ
+569 SIAVSELSQ

-584 IENKT
+584 IEKKT
-589 VDKKLFDKFVELVD
+589 VDKKLVDEFVELVD

-613 DESVSLED
+613 GESVSLEE
-621 IYRKAIKI
+621 IYRKSIKI
-629 ISKLEQEIR
+629 ISKLEQGLGRITRNS

>member
-1 MSNRI
+1 MR
-6 LSVEKGFCEE
+6 
-16 AKRRSNLPKITR
+16 
-28 MQNKMKYLLA
+28 YLLA
-38 NILFILTVIPGY
+38 NILLILTVIPGI
-50 SEDIEFSVSA
+50 SDDVKFTVSA

-73 YTLNSKGDEFN
+73 YTLNSKANKFSA
-84 PPEFDNFYVI
+84 PEFDNFYVI

-114 NVSYT
+114 NISYT

-136 ATVVIKK
+136 AIVVVNK

-156 KRKTPQPQTRTPAT
+156 KGKNQSQTKASAT

-180 IVNEDLFV
+180 IGNEDLFV
-188 RVLVDKSNVYQ
+188 RVLVNKSNVYQ
-199 GAHLVATIKIYSRVN
+199 GAYLVATVKIYSRVN

-233 IEIPPLKSLERENI
+233 IEIPQLTSLERENI
-247 DGQIYGTGVIK
+247 NDQIYGTGVIK

-265 HSGNIVIEPVEVECL
+265 YSGNIVIEPVEIECL
-280 VQQTVRRTPQSF
+280 VQQTVPRTSQSF

-304 TKKIISSPEVT
+304 TKKIISSPEVN
-315 INIKPLPAG
+315 INVKPLPAG

-332 VGSVKMIA
+332 VGSVNMIA
-340 SLDKSSVKENDAVTL
+340 GPDKSSVKENDAVTF
-355 KITLKG
+355 KVTLKG
-361 TGNLKLA
+361 TGNIKLA
-368 EAPVVDFPPD
+368 EAPIVDFPPD

-383 PKVTTNLKAGVSGTI
+383 PKVTTNLKAGVSGTV

-421 YSFFDPGSGK
+421 YSFFDPVSRK
-431 YKNLSSEE
+431 YKSLSSEE
-439 FLIKVSKG
+439 FVIEVSKG

-471 RFIKTGPIKVKEKG
+471 RFIITGPIKVKEKG
-485 KTLFG
+485 KIIFGTPLFLLVHTG
-490 STLFFLVH
+490 LFLLFFLVY
-498 SGLIVLFLL
+498 I
-507 VFVLVRYFAKRN
+507 LVRYSTKRN

-534 KKRLKS
+534 KKRLKI

-545 RSNNAKGFF
+545 RANNAKGFF
-554 EEVLKALRG
+554 EEVLKALWG

-569 SIPLSELSQ
+569 SIPVSELSQ

-584 IENKT
+584 INEKT
-589 VDKKLFDKFVELVD
+589 VDKKLVEEFIELVD

-613 DESVSLED
+613 GESFLLED
-621 IYRKAIKI
+621 IYLKAINI
-629 ISKLEQEIR
+629 ISKLEQEIKR

>member
-1 MSNRI
+1 MR
-6 LSVEKGFCEE
+6 
-16 AKRRSNLPKITR
+16 
-28 MQNKMKYLLA
+28 YLLA
-38 NILFILTVIPGY
+38 NILFILAVIPGY
-50 SEDIEFSVSA
+50 SDDIKFSVSA

-73 YTLNSKGDEFN
+73 YTLNSKANKFSA
-84 PPEFDNFYVI
+84 PEFDNFYVI

-131 FTIPP
+131 FAIPP
-136 ATVVIKK
+136 AIVVVNK

-156 KRKTPQPQTRTPAT
+156 KGKNQAQTKASDI
-170 QSQNNQGLAN
+170 QSQNNQRLAN
-180 IVNEDLFV
+180 IGNEDLFV
-188 RVLVDKSNVYQ
+188 RVLVNKSNVYQ
-199 GAHLVATIKIYSRVN
+199 GAYLVATVKIYSRVN

-233 IEIPPLKSLERENI
+233 IGIPQLTSLERENI
-247 DGQIYGTGVIK
+247 NDQIYGTGVIK

-265 HSGNIVIEPVEVECL
+265 YSGNIVIEPVEIECL
-280 VQQTVRRTPQSF
+280 VQQTVPRTSQSF

-304 TKKIISSPEVT
+304 TKKIISSPEVN
-315 INIKPLPAG
+315 INVKPLPAG

-332 VGSVKMIA
+332 VGSVNMIA
-340 SLDKSSVKENDAVTL
+340 GPDKSSVKENDAVTF
-355 KITLKG
+355 KVTLKG
-361 TGNLKLA
+361 TGNIKLA
-368 EAPVVDFPPD
+368 EAPIVDFPPD

-383 PKVTTNLKAGVSGTI
+383 PKVTTNLKAGVSGTV
-398 GSKTFEYLVIPRHA
+398 GSKTFEYLVIPRHT

-421 YSFFDPGSGK
+421 YSFFDPVNRK
-431 YKNLSSEE
+431 YKSLSSEE
-439 FLIKVSKG
+439 FVIEVSKG
-447 EEGEDGNIISGFT
+447 EKGEDENIISGFT

-471 RFIKTGPIKVKEKG
+471 RFIITGPIKVKEKG
-485 KTLFG
+485 KIIFG
-490 STLFFLVH
+490 TPLFFLVH
-498 SGLIVLFLL
+498 TGLFLL
-507 VFVLVRYFAKRN
+507 FFLVYILVRYSTKRN

-534 KKRLKS
+534 KKRLKI

-545 RSNNAKGFF
+545 KANNAKGFF
-554 EEVLKALRG
+554 EEVLKALWG

-569 SIPLSELSQ
+569 SIPVSELSQ

-584 IENKT
+584 INEKT
-589 VDKKLFDKFVELVD
+589 VDKKLVEEFIELVD

-613 DESVSLED
+613 GESFLLED
-621 IYRKAIKI
+621 VYLKAINI
-629 ISKLEQEIR
+629 ISKLEQEIKR

>member
-1 MSNRI
+1 
-6 LSVEKGFCEE
+6 
-16 AKRRSNLPKITR
+16 
-28 MQNKMKYLLA
+28 MKYLLA
-38 NILFILTVIPGY
+38 NILFILTVIPGT
-50 SEDIEFSVSA
+50 SDDIEFSVSA
-60 PGVVAVGEQFRLT
+60 PGVVTVGEQFRLI
-73 YTLNSKGDEFN
+73 YTLNSKGDKFN
-84 PPEFDNFYVI
+84 APEFDNFYVI
-94 AGPSTS
+94 VGPSTS

-114 NVSYT
+114 NISYT

-136 ATVVIKK
+136 ATVVVNK

-156 KRKTPQPQTRTPAT
+156 KNKPQQQTSTPAT
-170 QSQNNQGLAN
+170 QSNNNQGLAN
-180 IVNEDLFV
+180 IGNEDLFV
-188 RVLVDKSNVYQ
+188 RVLVSMSDVYQ
-199 GAHLVATIKIYSRVN
+199 GAHLVATVKIYSRVN

-233 IEIPPLKSLERENI
+233 IEIPPLRSLERENI
-247 DGQIYGTGVIK
+247 NGQIYGTGVIK

-265 HSGNIVIEPVEVECL
+265 YSGNIVIEPVAIECL
-280 VQQTVRRTPQSF
+280 VQQTVRRTPQSS

-304 TKKIISSPEVT
+304 TKKFISSPEVN
-315 INIKPLPAG
+315 INVKPLPAG

-332 VGSVKMIA
+332 VGSVNMTTD
-340 SLDKSSVKENDAVTL
+340 LDKSSVKENDAVTL

-383 PKVTTNLKAGVSGTI
+383 PKVTTNLKAGVSGTV

-421 YSFFDPGSGK
+421 YSFFDMGSRK
-431 YKNLSSEE
+431 YKSLSSDE
-439 FLIKVSKG
+439 FLIEVSKA
-447 EEGEDGNIISGFT
+447 EVGEDGNIISGFT

-471 RFIKTGPIKVKEKG
+471 RFIITGPIQVKEKG
-485 KTLFG
+485 KIIFG
-490 STLFFLVH
+490 TPLFFLAH
-498 SGLIVLFLL
+498 AGLIALFLL
-507 VFVLVRYFAKRN
+507 VYVLVRYSAKRN

-526 NRRANKQA
+526 NRRANKLA

-540 AGREM
+540 AGSEM
-545 RSNNAKGFF
+545 RANNAKGFF
-554 EEVLKALRG
+554 EEVLKALWG

-569 SIPLSELSQ
+569 SIPVSELSQ

-584 IENKT
+584 IEEKT
-589 VDKKLFDKFVELVD
+589 IDKKLIDEFVELVD
-603 TCEYAQYAPA
+603 TCEYAQYAPSA
-613 DESVSLED
+613 KSVSLED
-621 IYRKAIKI
+621 IYRKSIKI
-629 ISKLEQEIR
+629 ISKLEQGLGRITRNT

>member
-1 MSNRI
+1 
-6 LSVEKGFCEE
+6 
-16 AKRRSNLPKITR
+16 
-28 MQNKMKYLLA
+28 MKYLIT

-50 SEDIEFSVSA
+50 SEDIKFTVSA

-156 KRKTPQPQTRTPAT
+156 KRKAPQPQTRTPAT

-188 RVLVDKSNVYQ
+188 RVLVDKNNVYQ

-233 IEIPPLKSLERENI
+233 IEIPPLESLERENI

-304 TKKIISSPEVT
+304 TKKFISSPEVT

-332 VGSVKMIA
+332 VGSVNMIA
-340 SLDKSSVKENDAVTL
+340 DLDKSSVKENDAVTL

-368 EAPVVDFPPD
+368 EAPIVDFPPD

-383 PKVTTNLKAGVSGTI
+383 PKVTTNLKAGVSGTV

-421 YSFFDPGSGK
+421 YSFFDPGSRK

-471 RFIKTGPIKVKEKG
+471 RFIITGPIKVKEKG

-490 STLFFLVH
+490 SPLFFLVH
-498 SGLIVLFLL
+498 TGLIVLFLL
-507 VFVLVRYFAKRN
+507 VYVLVRYWAKRN

-569 SIPLSELSQ
+569 SIPVSELSQ

-584 IENKT
+584 IEDKT
-589 VDKKLFDKFVELVD
+589 VDKKLVDEFVELVD

-613 DESVSLED
+613 GESVSLED

-629 ISKLEQEIR
+629 ISKLEQEIKR